1 MNTLV
6 STIVVS
12 SIIVLG
18 GCQKTNRAANTK
30 SSPEVLVNQ
39 TQDHEVEATLE
50 ENVLVLNINGE
61 EQKCKVTVKG
71 PKDIK
76 ISDVEE
82 KAKSFLNENLSSIAM
97 HRGPR
102 SFEESDGKYK
112 LIFGDDGSHPLGRK
126 LVMGGDG
133 MSSFYRIKDGR
144 IQQINRQTP
153 RFSFSIN
160 IEESKKNQDGKFL
173 TRKYSVFYFN
183 PETKGLKDVESYT
196 DEYTRVGEADLPK
209 MRRIINCEE
218 GAISVS
224 TMTLS
229 NHELI

>member
-1 MNTLV
+1 MATYTKDKDVETVLEDDTEARKAMQEVFNNT
-6 STIVVS
+6 SRWPANFGGFTADVV
-12 SIIVLG
+12 
-18 GCQKTNRAANTK
+18 A
-30 SSPEVLVNQ
+30 
-39 TQDHEVEATLE
+39 
-50 ENVLVLNINGE
+50 NINGE
-61 EQKCKVTVKG
+61 EQKGTVTVKG

-76 ISDVEE
+76 ISIEE
-82 KAKSFLNENLSSIAM
+82 ENAKGFLNENLSSIAM

-112 LIFGDDGSHPLGRK
+112 LVFGDDGTHPLGRK

-133 MSSFYRIKDGR
+133 MSSFYRIKDGL

-160 IEESKKNQDGKFL
+160 IEESKKTQDDKFL

-196 DEYTRVGEADLPK
+196 DEYTRVGEADLPES
-209 MRRIINCEE
+209 RRIINCEE

-229 NHELI
+229 NHKLL

>member
-1 MNTLV
+1 MATYIKDKDVETVLEDDTEARKAMQEVFNNT
-6 STIVVS
+6 SRWPANF
-12 SIIVLG
+12 G
-18 GCQKTNRAANTK
+18 GFTADA
-30 SSPEVLVNQ
+30 V
-39 TQDHEVEATLE
+39 A
-50 ENVLVLNINGE
+50 NINGE
-61 EQKCKVTVKG
+61 EQKGTVTVKG

-76 ISDVEE
+76 ISIEE
-82 KAKSFLNENLSSIAM
+82 ENAKGFLNENLSSIAM

-112 LIFGDDGSHPLGRK
+112 LVFGDDGTHPLGRK

-160 IEESKKNQDGKFL
+160 IEESKKTQDDKFL

-196 DEYTRVGEADLPK
+196 DEYTRVGEADLPES
-209 MRRIINCEE
+209 RRIINCEE

-229 NHELI
+229 NHKLL

>member
-1 MNTLV
+1 MT
-6 STIVVS
+6 TYT
-12 SIIVLG
+12 
-18 GCQKTNRAANTK
+18 KTT
-30 SSPEVLVNQ
+30 
-39 TQDHEVEATLE
+39 DVETTLE
-50 ENVLVLNINGE
+50 DDSEARKIMQEVFSNTARWPAGFGGFTADVTANINGD
-61 EQKCKVTVKG
+61 EQKGTVTVKG
-71 PKDIK
+71 PKKIETDI
-76 ISDVEE
+76 SEE
-82 KAKSFLNENLSSIAM
+82 KAKGFLTENLSSIAM

-102 SFEESDGKYK
+102 SFDESDGKYK
-112 LIFGDDGSHPLGRK
+112 LSFGDDGTHPLGRK

-160 IEESKKNQDGKFL
+160 IEESRKNQDEKYL
-173 TRKYSVFYFN
+173 THKYSVFYFN

-209 MRRIINCEE
+209 QRRIINCEE

-229 NHELI
+229 NHKLL

>member
-1 MNTLV
+1 MATYTKDKDVETVLEDDTEARKSMQEVFNNTARWP
-6 STIVVS
+6 SGFAGFTADVV
-12 SIIVLG
+12 
-18 GCQKTNRAANTK
+18 A
-30 SSPEVLVNQ
+30 
-39 TQDHEVEATLE
+39 
-50 ENVLVLNINGE
+50 NINGD
-61 EQKCKVTVKG
+61 EQKGTVTVKG
-71 PKDIK
+71 SKDIE
-76 ISDVEE
+76 INIEEE
-82 KAKSFLNENLSSIAM
+82 KAKGFLNENLSSIAM

-112 LIFGDDGSHPLGRK
+112 LVFGDDGTHPLGRK

-160 IEESKKNQDGKFL
+160 IEESQKNKDGKFL

-196 DEYTRVGEADLPK
+196 DEYTRVGEADLPEV
-209 MRRIINCEE
+209 RRIINCEE

-229 NHELI
+229 NHKLL

>member
-1 MNTLV
+1 MATYTKDKDVETVLEDDTEARKAMQEVFNNT
-6 STIVVS
+6 SRWPANFGGFTADVV
-12 SIIVLG
+12 
-18 GCQKTNRAANTK
+18 A
-30 SSPEVLVNQ
+30 
-39 TQDHEVEATLE
+39 
-50 ENVLVLNINGE
+50 NINGE
-61 EQKCKVTVKG
+61 EQKGTVTVKG

-76 ISDVEE
+76 ISIEE
-82 KAKSFLNENLSSIAM
+82 ENAKGFLNENLSSIAM

-112 LIFGDDGSHPLGRK
+112 LVFGDDGTHPLGRK

-196 DEYTRVGEADLPK
+196 DEYTRVGEADLPES
-209 MRRIINCEE
+209 RRIINCEE

-229 NHELI
+229 NHKLL

>member
-1 MNTLV
+1 MATY
-6 STIVVS
+6 
-12 SIIVLG
+12 
-18 GCQKTNRAANTK
+18 TK
-30 SSPEVLVNQ
+30 
-39 TQDHEVEATLE
+39 DKDVETTLE
-50 ENVLVLNINGE
+50 DDAEARDAMREVFSNTARWPAGFKGFTADVAANINGE

-160 IEESKKNQDGKFL
+160 IEESQKNQDGKFL

-183 PETKGLKDVESYT
+183 PETKGFKDVESYT

>member
-1 MNTLV
+1 MATYTKEKDVGTTLEDDSEARKAMQEV
-6 STIVVS
+6 F
-12 SIIVLG
+12 
-18 GCQKTNRAANTK
+18 ANTARW
-30 SSPEVLVNQ
+30 PEGFGGFSADVV
-39 TQDHEVEATLE
+39 V
-50 ENVLVLNINGE
+50 NINGKE
-61 EQKCKVTVKG
+61 ECGSITVKG
-71 PKDIK
+71 SKDIETS
-76 ISDVEE
+76 IYDE
-82 KAKSFLNENLSSIAM
+82 KAKSFLNENLASIAM

-112 LIFGDDGSHPLGRK
+112 LVFGDDGSHPLGRK
-126 LVMGGDG
+126 LIMGGDG
-133 MSSFYRIKDGR
+133 MSSFYRIKGGR
-144 IQQINRQTP
+144 IHQINRQTP

-160 IEESKKNQDGKFL
+160 VEESKKNQDGKFL

-196 DEYTRVGEADLPK
+196 DEYTRVGEADLPE

-229 NHELI
+229 NHKLL

>member
-1 MNTLV
+1 MATY
-6 STIVVS
+6 
-12 SIIVLG
+12 
-18 GCQKTNRAANTK
+18 TK
-30 SSPEVLVNQ
+30 
-39 TQDHEVEATLE
+39 DKDVETTLE
-50 ENVLVLNINGE
+50 DDSEAREAMQEVFSNTARWPIGFGGFAADVITNINGE
-61 EQKCKVTVKG
+61 EQKGTVTVKG
-71 PKDIK
+71 SKDIE
-76 ISDVEE
+76 ISIEEE
-82 KAKSFLNENLSSIAM
+82 KAKSFLNENLASIAM

-112 LIFGDDGSHPLGRK
+112 LVFGDDGTHPLGRK
-126 LVMGGDG
+126 LIMGGDG

-196 DEYTRVGEADLPK
+196 DEYTRVGEADLPE
-209 MRRIINCEE
+209 MRRIINCEK

-229 NHELI
+229 NHKLL

>member
-1 MNTLV
+1 MATYTKDKDVETVLEDDTEARKTMQEVFNNT
-6 STIVVS
+6 SRWPANFGGFTADVV
-12 SIIVLG
+12 
-18 GCQKTNRAANTK
+18 A
-30 SSPEVLVNQ
+30 
-39 TQDHEVEATLE
+39 
-50 ENVLVLNINGE
+50 NINGE
-61 EQKCKVTVKG
+61 EQKGTVTVKG

-76 ISDVEE
+76 ISIEE
-82 KAKSFLNENLSSIAM
+82 ENAKGFLNENLSSIAM

-112 LIFGDDGSHPLGRK
+112 LVFGDDGTHPLGRK

-160 IEESKKNQDGKFL
+160 IEESTKTQDDKFL

-196 DEYTRVGEADLPK
+196 DEYTRVGEADLPES
-209 MRRIINCEE
+209 RRIINCEE

-229 NHELI
+229 NHKLL

>member
-1 MNTLV
+1 MATYTKDKDVETVLEDDAEARKAMQEVFSNTARWPAGFAGF
-6 STIVVS
+6 TADVVS
-12 SIIVLG
+12 
-18 GCQKTNRAANTK
+18 
-30 SSPEVLVNQ
+30 
-39 TQDHEVEATLE
+39 
-50 ENVLVLNINGE
+50 NINGD
-61 EQKCKVTVKG
+61 EQKGTVTVKG
-71 PKDIK
+71 SKDIE
-76 ISDVEE
+76 ISIEEE

-102 SFEESDGKYK
+102 TFEESDGKYK
-112 LIFGDDGSHPLGRK
+112 LVFGDDGTHPLGRK

-160 IEESKKNQDGKFL
+160 IEESQKNQDGKYL

-196 DEYTRVGEADLPK
+196 DEYTRVGEADLPEK
-209 MRRIINCEE
+209 RRIINCEE

-229 NHELI
+229 NHKLL

>member
-1 MNTLV
+1 MATYTKDKDVETVLEDDTEARKAMQEVFNNT
-6 STIVVS
+6 SRWPANF
-12 SIIVLG
+12 G
-18 GCQKTNRAANTK
+18 GFTADA
-30 SSPEVLVNQ
+30 V
-39 TQDHEVEATLE
+39 A
-50 ENVLVLNINGE
+50 NINGE
-61 EQKCKVTVKG
+61 EQKGTVTVKG
-71 PKDIK
+71 PKDIE
-76 ISDVEE
+76 ISIEE
-82 KAKSFLNENLSSIAM
+82 ENAKGFLNENLSSIAM

-112 LIFGDDGSHPLGRK
+112 LVFGDDGTHPLGRK

-160 IEESKKNQDGKFL
+160 IEESKKTQDDKFL

-196 DEYTRVGEADLPK
+196 DEYTRVGEADLPES
-209 MRRIINCEE
+209 RRIINCEE

-229 NHELI
+229 NHKLL

>member
-1 MNTLV
+1 MATY
-6 STIVVS
+6 
-12 SIIVLG
+12 
-18 GCQKTNRAANTK
+18 TK
-30 SSPEVLVNQ
+30 
-39 TQDHEVEATLE
+39 DKDVETTLE
-50 ENVLVLNINGE
+50 DDSEAREAMQEVFSNTARWPVGFEGFVADVIVNINGE
-61 EQKCKVTVKG
+61 EQKGTVTVKG
-71 PKDIK
+71 SKDIE
-76 ISDVEE
+76 ISIEEE
-82 KAKSFLNENLSSIAM
+82 KAKSFLNENLASIAM

-112 LIFGDDGSHPLGRK
+112 LVFGDDGTHPLGRK

-160 IEESKKNQDGKFL
+160 IEESKKNQSGKFL

-196 DEYTRVGEADLPK
+196 DEYTRVGEADLPE

-229 NHELI
+229 NHKLL

>member
-1 MNTLV
+1 MATYTKDKDVETVLEDDIEARKAMQEVFNNTARWPADFGGF
-6 STIVVS
+6 TADVV
-12 SIIVLG
+12 
-18 GCQKTNRAANTK
+18 A
-30 SSPEVLVNQ
+30 
-39 TQDHEVEATLE
+39 
-50 ENVLVLNINGE
+50 NINGE
-61 EQKCKVTVKG
+61 EQKGTVTVKG
-71 PKDIK
+71 PKDIE
-76 ISDVEE
+76 ISIEEE
-82 KAKSFLNENLSSIAM
+82 KAKGFLKENLSSIAM

-112 LIFGDDGSHPLGRK
+112 LVFGDDGTHPLGRK

-160 IEESKKNQDGKFL
+160 IEESKKTQDDKFL

-196 DEYTRVGEADLPK
+196 DEYMRVGEADLPET
-209 MRRIINCEE
+209 RRIINCEE
-218 GAISVS
+218 GSISVS

-229 NHELI
+229 NHKLL

>member
-1 MNTLV
+1 MATY
-6 STIVVS
+6 
-12 SIIVLG
+12 
-18 GCQKTNRAANTK
+18 TK
-30 SSPEVLVNQ
+30 
-39 TQDHEVEATLE
+39 DKDVETTLE
-50 ENVLVLNINGE
+50 DDSEAREAMQEVFSNTARWPVGFGGFTAEVIANINGE
-61 EQKCKVTVKG
+61 EQKGTVTVKG
-71 PKDIK
+71 SKDIE
-76 ISDVEE
+76 ISIEEE
-82 KAKSFLNENLSSIAM
+82 KAKSFLNENLASIAM

-112 LIFGDDGSHPLGRK
+112 LVFGDDGTHPLGRK
-126 LVMGGDG
+126 LIMGGDG

-196 DEYTRVGEADLPK
+196 DEYTRVGEADLPE

-218 GAISVS
+218 GTISVS

-229 NHELI
+229 NHKLL

>member
-1 MNTLV
+1 MATY
-6 STIVVS
+6 
-12 SIIVLG
+12 
-18 GCQKTNRAANTK
+18 TK
-30 SSPEVLVNQ
+30 
-39 TQDHEVEATLE
+39 DKDVETTLE
-50 ENVLVLNINGE
+50 DDAEARDAMREVFSNTARWPAGFNGFTADVAANINGE

-160 IEESKKNQDGKFL
+160 IEESTKTQDDKFL

-196 DEYTRVGEADLPK
+196 DEYTRVGEADLPES
-209 MRRIINCEE
+209 RRIINCEE

-229 NHELI
+229 NHKLL